1 VVLQR
6 PVGMADDGAAE
17 TLARSRQ
24 ERRRT
29 STSLRERGLTCLAVA
44 AVIGIVVV
52 ALTASTATKAAMSG
66 PNAWLPWSARVLGVV
81 VFAIVVAV
89 HLWHVR
95 AGVAHERAWHTAH
108 VLMALGMIDMFAP
121 TRQMIVSAA
130 IGRVV
135 FVVAA
140 VATLT
145 YASALVIRGE
155 LLGWLWPALA
165 ADLAAMVYMF
175 ATPPPGLMWFTAILV
190 GWSVLQAVGWL
201 TGVLPAWADLGAPRD
216 GLATT
221 DSGPSRRA
229 ASVRISLAA
238 MNLGMGYMFLAM
250 ALGMARTPSMLPMP
264 TMPGM

>member
-121 TRQMIVSAA
+121 TRQMIVSSA

-190 GWSVLQAVGWL
+190 GWSVLQALGWL
-201 TGVLPAWADLGAPRD
+201 TGVLPARADLGTPR
-216 GLATT
+216 GALATT
-221 DSGPSRRA
+221 DSGPSRHA

>member
-1 VVLQR
+1 
-6 PVGMADDGAAE
+6 MADDGAAE

-24 ERRRT
+24 ERRRP
-29 STSLRERGLTCLAVA
+29 STSLRERGLTFLAES
-44 AVIGIVVV
+44 AVTGIVVI
-52 ALTASTATKAAMSG
+52 ALTASNASKAVMSG
-66 PNAWLPWSARVLGVV
+66 PNTWLPWWARVLGVV
-81 VFAIVVAV
+81 VFVIVVAV

-95 AGVAHERAWHTAH
+95 VGAARERAWHVAH
-108 VLMALGMIDMFAP
+108 VLMALGMIDMFVP

-130 IGRVV
+130 IGKVV

-140 VATLT
+140 GATLA
-145 YASALVIRGE
+145 YVSGLVIRGE
-155 LLGWLWPALA
+155 PLGWLWPALA

-175 ATPPPGLMWFTAILV
+175 VTPPPSLMWFTAILV

-201 TGVLPAWADLGAPRD
+201 TGVLPARADLGTPRSAS
-216 GLATT
+216 ATT
-221 DSGPSRRA
+221 DSGPSRHT

-250 ALGMARTPSMLPMP
+250 ALGMARTPGMVPLP